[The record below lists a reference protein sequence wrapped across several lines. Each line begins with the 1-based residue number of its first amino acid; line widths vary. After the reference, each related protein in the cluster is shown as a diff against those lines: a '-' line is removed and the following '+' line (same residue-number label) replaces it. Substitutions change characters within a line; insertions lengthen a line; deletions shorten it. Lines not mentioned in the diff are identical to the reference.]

1 MTSIAQR
8 LQRSYPELKDRVD
21 RVIRACERGDGFA
34 AGADAWLLQS
44 DVRALLGARYT
55 ELGLPDLMEAT
66 FEELPQLAD
75 RARRLEAHMR
85 GVLER
90 GGVDL
95 CELDSL
101 DALERWLG

>member
-21 RVIRACERGDGFA
+21 RVIRAAERGDRFA

-44 DVRALLGARYT
+44 DVRAMVGAQYT
-55 ELGLPDLMEAT
+55 ELGLPDLLEAT
-66 FEELPQLAD
+66 FEELTHLAD
-75 RARRLEAHMR
+75 QARCFHARMR
-85 GVLER
+85 GLLEQH
-90 GGVDL
+90 GVDL